1 MRVSESFNVST
12 PLSDY
17 NYNNKGQGDNIHK
30 AKGQGQ
36 NHDRSKSGQGQKEI
50 VLSDLS
56 VTFPNQM
63 TSEKVEVGQQFEIKY
78 IKGDTAKAMSEN
90 QENIEPS
97 GPVRVLNFSECDE
110 RNMNTNSGIHRPKPV
125 LPTGTDKSR
134 KDLKTSPR
142 NESGKETVIQTSK
155 TNENQSAFSRIAK
168 DKKTGK
174 EEKSLPGESEM
185 GRCLV
190 ELRREKTCLRGF
202 RQGPTQ
208 TGLYSHT

>member
-17 NYNNKGQGDNIHK
+17 NYNNKGQGDNLHK
-30 AKGQGQ
+30 AKGQ

-78 IKGDTAKAMSEN
+78 IKGDTAKTMSEN

-125 LPTGTDKSR
+125 LPTGTEKSR

-155 TNENQSAFSRIAK
+155 TSENQSAFSRIAK
-168 DKKTGK
+168 DKKNSK

-190 ELRREKTCLRGF
+190 DK
-202 RQGPTQ
+202 
-208 TGLYSHT
+208 